1 MALPKTE
8 KMPNLQ
14 PETIRNGREASAI
27 PLVDVVI
34 RLLPRRKRA
43 TEEHLTP
50 DELARAQRSLAG
62 IRENGGVSAD
72 EIIERLKQQ
81 K

>member
-8 KMPNLQ
+8 KVP
-14 PETIRNGREASAI
+14 I
-27 PLVDVVI
+27 PHPKATHERADAGALVDVVI

-50 DELARAQRSLAG
+50 DELARAQRSLAS
-62 IRENGGVSAD
+62 IRDNDGVSAD